1 MQLHRIG
8 ALALLLA
15 AAALAGCGVKGP
27 LYLPQKPQAAPP
39 AATAPAGPG
48 QPQKKDGD

>member
-27 LYLPQKPQAAPP
+27 LYLPQKSQAAPP
-39 AATAPAGPG
+39 ATAPAGAG
-48 QPQKKDGD
+48 QSQKKDGD